1 MDKNNKIILKN
12 KVFEFLLR
20 NLTVTCVFFFI
31 ILFSHYSTKED
42 ILNDFKTDTYIYT
55 SVLLGYLLMSE
66 LTIFIDRRYDQNFY
80 LRLRNNRKIS
90 INKYYAITVLYI
102 VSILIYVII
111 LFDYF
116 VEFRVTSLITV
127 FSAIYIFMFDL
138 ILITRNYYKRL
149 RSEKIKNA
157 QLREVKLESDLKVL
171 QSQINPHFLF
181 NSLNVLVSE
190 IYFDQERAVSYIQHL
205 SDIYRYVLQSTQKNL
220 VDIETELDFLHS
232 YIYMFKTK
240 YDDGFQVKIDIANDL
255 LHRKI
260 PPLALQILV
269 ENSIKHNAILPG
281 QPLIIKIYTTD
292 NELIISNNINKKNN
306 VSSELTGLK
315 NLNTRYKI
323 LANKSII
330 INSNET
336 EFKVALPLL

>member
-1 MDKNNKIILKN
+1 
-12 KVFEFLLR
+12 
-20 NLTVTCVFFFI
+20 
-31 ILFSHYSTKED
+31 
-42 ILNDFKTDTYIYT
+42 
-55 SVLLGYLLMSE
+55 
-66 LTIFIDRRYDQNFY
+66 
-80 LRLRNNRKIS
+80 
-90 INKYYAITVLYI
+90 
-102 VSILIYVII
+102 
-111 LFDYF
+111 
-116 VEFRVTSLITV
+116 
-127 FSAIYIFMFDL
+127 MFDL

-336 EFKVALPLL
+336 EFKVVLPLL

>member
-1 MDKNNKIILKN
+1 M
-12 KVFEFLLR
+12 
-20 NLTVTCVFFFI
+20 CFFFI

-181 NSLNVLVSE
+181 NNANQGLN
-190 IYFDQERAVSYIQHL
+190 
-205 SDIYRYVLQSTQKNL
+205 
-220 VDIETELDFLHS
+220 
-232 YIYMFKTK
+232 
-240 YDDGFQVKIDIANDL
+240 
-255 LHRKI
+255 
-260 PPLALQILV
+260 
-269 ENSIKHNAILPG
+269 IK
-281 QPLIIKIYTTD
+281 
-292 NELIISNNINKKNN
+292 S
-306 VSSELTGLK
+306 
-315 NLNTRYKI
+315 
-323 LANKSII
+323 NKS
-330 INSNET
+330 SS
-336 EFKVALPLL
+336 